1 MRVNMSNRTIAIALV
16 LIGYLS
22 AASYYFNLP
31 GMSDELAYR
40 LCPLCWNID
49 TVNVSPLAFHIRLTL
64 ILGTLNALA
73 YSAIGWLIILV
84 AKRLKRLRADSQSAH

>member
-1 MRVNMSNRTIAIALV
+1 MLVNMSNRTIAIALV

-73 YSAIGWLIILV
+73 YSAIGWLIIL
-84 AKRLKRLRADSQSAH
+84 AAIRLKRFRTRLL